1 MYASMK
7 NAIHIGLFMIKTI
20 FSLYLL
26 INIEPIV
33 RNYKE
38 GIEE

>member
-7 NAIHIGLFMIKTI
+7 NAIHIGLFKTI
-20 FSLYLL
+20 FSIYLL